1 MERAP
6 LVLVDT
12 HAHLDQLEDPL
23 AEALRAARRG
33 VRCIVGV
40 SMDMA
45 SGRTIR
51 ELCRRL
57 PGRILPAF
65 GLHPWSISEETKE
78 ECLRFVEEH
87 LGEAAAVG
95 EVGLDYR
102 IKTPKPL
109 QKDVLERQLGMAA
122 ARQLPVILHCR
133 LSHARV
139 LSMVMAAGIRRAV
152 FHWYS
157 GPLEVLEEIVGNGYF
172 ISATPAVQY
181 SPPHREAVSF
191 APVGSLVLETDSPVE
206 YRGTPSRPADVA
218 EVCRAVALLKGL
230 SAEEVAKATT
240 ENALRLFGDRGDLKD
255 PHPLF

>member
-1 MERAP
+1 MERP
-6 LVLVDT
+6 RLVLVDT

-23 AEALRAARRG
+23 TEALRAARLG

-45 SGRTIR
+45 SARTIR

-57 PGRILPAF
+57 PGLILPAF

-87 LGEAAAVG
+87 LEEAAAVG

-102 IKTPKPL
+102 IKTPRSL
-109 QKDVLERQLGMAA
+109 QKEVLERQLGMAA
-122 ARQLPVILHCR
+122 TRQLPVLLHCR

-157 GPLEVLEEIVGNGYF
+157 GPLEVLEGIVGSGYC

-181 SPPHREAVSF
+181 SPPHREAVSC
-191 APVGSLVLETDSPVE
+191 APLANLVLETDSPVE
-206 YRGTPSRPADVA
+206 YRGTPSRPVDVA
-218 EVCRAVALLKGL
+218 EVCRNVALLKGV
-230 SAEEVAKATT
+230 SPEEVAKATT
-240 ENALRLFGDRGDLKD
+240 ENALRLFGERCALKV
-255 PHPLF
+255 PFPLS